1 MDITWN
7 EAWYTHVF
15 LLHSYIILPKFF
27 FVVLV
32 SFLSFLFLGCW
43 CVGSIGYQSWIGH
56 LLEELFWFMCF
67 HEVKL
72 EDKYGSENMITRGD
86 RSLAEWKT
94 SIRWLVF
101 GFLHCINGFG
111 LGTYIC
117 YPFLTAVAIV
127 FASGFPQSSFTF
139 WSSYWPLQVVIL
151 GHTLLPWDH
160 QTFHRLHYLLT

>member
-1 MDITWN
+1 
-7 EAWYTHVF
+7 
-15 LLHSYIILPKFF
+15 
-27 FVVLV
+27 
-32 SFLSFLFLGCW
+32 
-43 CVGSIGYQSWIGH
+43 
-56 LLEELFWFMCF
+56 MCF

-117 YPFLTAVAIV
+117 CPFLTVVAIV
-127 FASGFPQSSFTF
+127 FVLTRRFPVLVRRGSSTQSLWRS
-139 WSSYWPLQVVIL
+139 
-151 GHTLLPWDH
+151 
-160 QTFHRLHYLLT
+160 